1 MFFNR
6 LKRYQGHVELVG
18 RVPVLLQPL
27 LHDPLLERLRVEVDG
42 SLEADPEFAGR
53 ILEAIRN
60 NQFAAAQTWENEKK
74 IKIYALSLK
83 KVYQRN
89 QVKFEVKIDIF
100 G

>member
-1 MFFNR
+1 
-6 LKRYQGHVELVG
+6 VG
-18 RVPVLLQPL
+18 RVPILLQPL

-42 SLEADPEFAGR
+42 SLEADSEFAGR

-74 IKIYALSLK
+74 IKIYALTQK

-89 QVKFEVKIDIF
+89 QVKFKVKIEIF